1 MAAVQRIPMLQSEVT
16 RLEHELS
23 ILERQWNR
31 KHRLGFFALLAIPAY
46 FLFGPLIAGV
56 VLLCT
61 PALIGMQ
68 AYLLGVRRM
77 ECRQLIL
84 ETQRELEAAKHAP
97 A

>member
-23 ILERQWNR
+23 ILERQWHR
-31 KHRLGFFALLAIPAY
+31 KHRLAFFALLAIPAY
-46 FLFGPLIAGV
+46 FLFGPLVAGV
-56 VLLCT
+56 VLVCT
-61 PALIGMQ
+61 PALIGVQ

-77 ECRQLIL
+77 ECRQLIA
-84 ETQRELEAAKHAP
+84 ETKRELDAAKHAP